1 MTFAIYDSAQK
12 AVLHTF
18 PTWAEAEAHRIELD
32 IKTAWVQELE
42 PLFTH
47 LEDAV
52 KPPQVEVPVVPAPP
66 VVTPP
71 PANDSPPPAAP
82 EAPAAA

>member
-1 MTFAIYDSAQK
+1 MAFAIYDSAQK

-18 PTWAEAEAHRIELD
+18 PTWAEAEAHRVELD

-42 PLFTH
+42 PLFDKV
-47 LEDAV
+47 EEKV
-52 KPPQVEVPVVPAPP
+52 GKKPQEVVPVVPPAP

-71 PANDSPPPAAP
+71 PANDSPPPAA
-82 EAPAAA
+82 A